1 MKKLIFIF
9 WFSLVGINSAFPQ
22 TTVYHPFPESGAYW
36 RESSQGYQC
45 CCSDYQYV
53 LQGDTVIGAYTYS
66 KVEHSGVMYA
76 NNPGGWC
83 ITGGYSTFFANYTG
97 AIRNDSNTRKVFFVP
112 SGEIAEQLLYDFNL
126 KLHDTLSASYL
137 YNPGWYGQDNFIRIE
152 SIDSVLVGAIYHM
165 RFGLAIMYNLQD
177 VYAYLIE
184 GVGSSSGLFGS
195 LFSLWPP
202 FEFGSML
209 ECFSVN
215 GQPAL
220 TGDPTSCLLVT
231 SIAKANP
238 SEPYSLFPN
247 PISEK
252 ASIRLPANTMQLD
265 LLVTD
270 MSGRIVLWLKDI
282 RNGCMISREGLSKG
296 MYVYRFIS
304 SGIPVS
310 TGKLV
315 VN

>member
-1 MKKLIFIF
+1 
-9 WFSLVGINSAFPQ
+9 
-22 TTVYHPFPESGAYW
+22 
-36 RESSQGYQC
+36 
-45 CCSDYQYV
+45 
-53 LQGDTVIGAYTYS
+53 
-66 KVEHSGVMYA
+66 
-76 NNPGGWC
+76 
-83 ITGGYSTFFANYTG
+83 
-97 AIRNDSNTRKVFFVP
+97 
-112 SGEIAEQLLYDFNL
+112 
-126 KLHDTLSASYL
+126 
-137 YNPGWYGQDNFIRIE
+137 
-152 SIDSVLVGAIYHM
+152 
-165 RFGLAIMYNLQD
+165 
-177 VYAYLIE
+177 
-184 GVGSSSGLFGS
+184 
-195 LFSLWPP
+195 
-202 FEFGSML
+202 ML